1 MIEGGTKGVR
11 EVKIFKVL
19 TFYLLISLMM
29 VEELDALHCNGET
42 DEEGK
47 KFFACRVRISI
58 FDPYSCRGKL
68 EIVTMDEKE
77 LALAMKFENNEE
89 ITTGLVFNKA
99 STPNEL
105 EFFCLAGDCEE
116 KLNELS
122 NPYQRPRNGGGGHSF
137 RCVFSVISAYQQ
149 SYSMQG
155 SIRKT
160 KRKATYAISPTL
172 TKSNTIPNMVEGQT
186 SSVELETLLPTAMQK
201 LTTKEAQTSDMFFN
215 RISSTSTLAI
225 KKEIGSTKKR
235 TRTTT
240 TSFPRRTKA
249 KKKKPSKDKQIGA
262 GRTSAQNE
270 AFTAEEVLR
279 FGVPIML
286 VVLLFVQLHLLC
298 LLRWLKSNYVLI
310 PRSEIEDEGP
320 DIIDDHEVPEE
331 AATPSSRERSDAL
344 AVGGTSSVGY
354 SSATSGLTATSPIL
368 H

>member
-122 NPYQRPRNGGGGHSF
+122 
-137 RCVFSVISAYQQ
+137 V
-149 SYSMQG
+149 
-155 SIRKT
+155 KE
-160 KRKATYAISPTL
+160 
-172 TKSNTIPNMVEGQT
+172 MVNKQN
-186 SSVELETLLPTAMQK
+186 SHLMLL
-201 LTTKEAQTSDMFFN
+201 LSGEYVD
-215 RISSTSTLAI
+215 
-225 KKEIGSTKKR
+225 
-235 TRTTT
+235 
-240 TSFPRRTKA
+240 
-249 KKKKPSKDKQIGA
+249 
-262 GRTSAQNE
+262 
-270 AFTAEEVLR
+270 
-279 FGVPIML
+279 GV
-286 VVLLFVQLHLLC
+286 VHLLISYQC
-298 LLRWLKSNYVLI
+298 LLLGN
-310 PRSEIEDEGP
+310 
-320 DIIDDHEVPEE
+320 
-331 AATPSSRERSDAL
+331 
-344 AVGGTSSVGY
+344 
-354 SSATSGLTATSPIL
+354 
-368 H
+368 